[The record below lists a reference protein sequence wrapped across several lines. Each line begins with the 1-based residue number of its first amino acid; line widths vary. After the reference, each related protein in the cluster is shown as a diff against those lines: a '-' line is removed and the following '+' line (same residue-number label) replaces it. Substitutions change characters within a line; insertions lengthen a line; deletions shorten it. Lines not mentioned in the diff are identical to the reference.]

1 MFGYCSNVLST
12 GTVNNL
18 RNWATVSPSHAVQAS
33 LFVFPYLKKRKSI
46 FQARGYKKLCVL
58 YEASNRELQRTTT
71 QNGARSALVTVNII
85 LSVYL

>member
-1 MFGYCSNVLST
+1 MKIPYNNSTMFGYCSNVLST

-46 FQARGYKKLCVL
+46 FQARGYKKYVFNLKL
-58 YEASNRELQRTTT
+58 YIRYFTR
-71 QNGARSALVTVNII
+71 IP
-85 LSVYL
+85 